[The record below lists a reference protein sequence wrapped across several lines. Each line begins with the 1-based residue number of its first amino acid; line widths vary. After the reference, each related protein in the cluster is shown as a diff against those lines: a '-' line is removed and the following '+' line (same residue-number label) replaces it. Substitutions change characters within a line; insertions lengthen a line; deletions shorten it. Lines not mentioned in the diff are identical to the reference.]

1 MKIYLHTG
9 SNIGDRY
16 EQLAE
21 AIAHIEQEIGKV
33 TSASSIYETEPWGN
47 TDQPN
52 FFNQALE
59 VDTNC
64 EPIEVLDK
72 IHEIEERMGRV
83 RTQKWAKRNIDIDLI
98 FYGTEI
104 LKSEKLTIPH
114 AHMHERNFVLIPIM
128 EIAGEF
134 VHPELGETIEEL
146 YIRSDDT
153 LEVIMLEKE

>member
-16 EQLAE
+16 EQLEE
-21 AIAHIEQEIGKV
+21 AITHIEQEIGPV
-33 TSASSIYETEPWGN
+33 TATSSIYETEPWGN

-59 VDTNC
+59 VDTDF
-64 EPIEVLDK
+64 EPIVVLDK

-98 FYGTEI
+98 LYGDKI

-114 AHMHERNFVLIPIM
+114 PHMHKRNFVLIPIM

-146 YIRSDDT
+146 YIRCDDS

>member
-21 AIAHIEQEIGKV
+21 AIEHIEQEIGKV
-33 TSASSIYETEPWGN
+33 TAASTICETEPWGN

-59 VDTNC
+59 VETDY
-64 EPIEVLDK
+64 EPLDILDK
-72 IHEIEERMGRV
+72 IHKIEERMGRV

-98 FYGTEI
+98 FYGNEI
-104 LKSEKLTIPH
+104 FKSEKLTVPH
-114 AHMHERNFVLIPIM
+114 PHMHERNFVLIPIM

-146 YIRSDDT
+146 YFRSNDT